1 MPKLRMN
8 EKVSSVPVE
17 GFSPENTGLPL
28 DEPLLD
34 MNPYTFS

>member
-8 EKVSSVPVE
+8 EKVSSNPVE

-28 DEPLLD
+28 DEPLPD